1 MESSTDE
8 EIIDSDTEIS
18 HMPTLFGK
26 ITNLATSTK
35 VAEWTDSDSDDEVED
50 VVVKI
55 VESAKKHREEEDEV
69 QNEVQKGDVEKS
81 VVLDPKTEREQ
92 KVNGPFTV
100 PKGGKGSYRE
110 LCKTDFARAAWLAG
124 KKGAKQEKGDD
135 GKELSE
141 KDAYQKLR
149 RQGLKGGNTNGK
161 IGDGIKKSNASTKKG
176 GLKRPR
182 GKRGGKKNKK
192 GGNGNNGRVHNKKM
206 KKF

>member
-1 MESSTDE
+1 MG
-8 EIIDSDTEIS
+8 TEIS

-55 VESAKKHREEEDEV
+55 VESAKKHREEEDE
-69 QNEVQKGDVEKS
+69 QDEVEKG

-141 KDAYQKLR
+141 KDAHQKLR

-161 IGDGIKKSNASTKKG
+161 IGDGIKKSNASKKKG